1 MDFKHQL
8 KRIMKHYNIKTK
20 KQFKEYIKYILHTN
34 ELGEII
40 ENDDMLQDLL
50 TIDSKY
56 YNHKALYF
64 TIALDDT
71 YNTRHF
77 VFYDSYQ
84 LISVSYLSWF
94 K

>member
-20 KQFKEYIKYILHTN
+20 KQFKEYIKYMLHTT

-50 TIDSKY
+50 TIDSK
-56 YNHKALYF
+56 
-64 TIALDDT
+64 
-71 YNTRHF
+71 
-77 VFYDSYQ
+77 
-84 LISVSYLSWF
+84 
-94 K
+94 